1 MRLPTLAVVL
11 FATAAVAADP
21 KAFLDSHCADC
32 HSGKTTSGGFD
43 VAKLPADPTA
53 SPMWVKVH
61 DRVKAGEMPPAKRP
75 RPPKADADTFTSGIS
90 TAIVATQSKQDR
102 ATVRRLNRAE
112 YQNTLR
118 DLFDLPGLN
127 VIDLLP
133 DDGRADGYDKSARA
147 LDVSP
152 IQMAK
157 YMEAA
162 DAVLDAAIAKSLLPP
177 QSARVRMY
185 ANENYDFGVVIPNGD
200 GVMLKDF
207 KYDDSRF
214 PIPKDSYAGG
224 RYKGLAE
231 LEKSGQ
237 WKERPGTAGMFRCL
251 GEAFQGRFSRWAP
264 NVPGR
269 YRITTSLWSFWWD
282 KGEVKASP
290 RTQAGGIYFGSRP
303 LGFFDA
309 PSLKPTGHQ
318 FEAWLDADDYLK
330 FDAASLWE
338 VHPYHHKDKAAGYV
352 GPGVAIDY
360 LEVEGPLHDEWPPA
374 SHKQLFGDLPL
385 VALNKLPADAKKP
398 PRTLPK
404 RVKTPDSSHPLGPY
418 TFATV
423 HPDDPAAA
431 AEKLLRAFLPKL
443 FRRPVEKA
451 ELYRYVRV
459 VTDRLV
465 ADDPFETAMRAAYK
479 TALCS
484 PEFLFLREPPGPL
497 DDWAVASRVSYFLYN
512 SMPDDELFRLAEKG
526 DLRKPDVLRAQVERV
541 LKDPKS
547 DRFVSDFLA
556 QWLDLRDLDAT
567 TPDKKL
573 YPEWTPYLRHA
584 VAGEPTAYF
593 RRMIEHDRAVSLL
606 VASDFLMLN
615 QRLAEHYG
623 IEGVNGTTHQLIG
636 APADKHRGGF
646 LTQAAVLKV
655 TANGTT
661 TSPVK
666 RGAWVTKKLLGTPP
680 EPPPPDIPAV
690 EPDVKGAT
698 TIREQLAKHRD
709 NASCA
714 ACHARIDPPGF
725 ALESFDV
732 VGGFRDRYRATESKR
747 HADLTALF
755 PSHRTPEGKWHGTY
769 VVGFAVGQP
778 VDASGQTAD
787 GKLFSG
793 IDDFRKLLLN
803 DQRGL
808 ARNFVNQLLTYST
821 GVPMRFADRP
831 AVDAILDKSNE
842 FRTRKLIQELV
853 LSPLFL
859 GK

>member
-1 MRLPTLAVVL
+1 MRFAVPVL
-11 FATAAVAADP
+11 LLVAAGVSAADP
-21 KAFLDSHCADC
+21 KAFLDAHCAAC
-32 HSGKTTSGGFD
+32 HSGTTVSGGFD
-43 VAKLPADPTA
+43 VGKLPAEPADAT
-53 SPMWVKVH
+53 MWVKAH
-61 DRVKAGEMPPAKRP
+61 DRVKAGEMPPPKRP
-75 RPPKADADTFTSGIS
+75 RPPKADADAFISGIS
-90 TAIVATQSKQDR
+90 TAIVTAQAKQDR
-102 ATVRRLNRAE
+102 TAVRRLNRTE

-127 VIDLLP
+127 VKDLLP
-133 DDGRADGYDKSARA
+133 DDGRRHGYDKSAAA

-157 YMEAA
+157 YLEAA
-162 DAVLDAAIAKSLLPP
+162 DAVLDLAIAKTLLPP
-177 QSARVRMY
+177 QSQKVRMY
-185 ANENYDFGVVIPNGD
+185 AHENYDFGIVIPNGD

-207 KYDDSRF
+207 KYDDTRF
-214 PIPKDSYAGG
+214 PLPKDSYAGG
-224 RYKGLAE
+224 KYKGLAE
-231 LEKSGQ
+231 LERSGQ
-237 WKERPGTAGMFRCL
+237 WGTRPGTAGLFRCL
-251 GEAFQGRFSRWAP
+251 GEAFQGRFGRFAP
-264 NVPGR
+264 NFAGR
-269 YRITTSLWSFWWD
+269 YRLSTSLWSFWWD

-309 PSLKPTGHQ
+309 PSLKPTAHQ

-360 LEVEGPLHDEWPPA
+360 LEVEGPLHDDWPPA
-374 SHKQLFGDLPL
+374 SHKRLFGDLPL
-385 VALNKLPADAKKP
+385 VALSKLPADAKTP
-398 PRTLPK
+398 PRTHPTRK
-404 RVKTPDSSHPLGPY
+404 KTPDASTPVGAY

-443 FRRPVEKA
+443 FRRPVEKK
-451 ELYRYVRV
+451 ELYRYVRL
-459 VTDRLV
+459 VTDRLI

-484 PEFLFLREPPGPL
+484 PEFLFLREPAGPL
-497 DDWAVASRVSYFLYN
+497 DDWAVAARLSYMLFN
-512 SMPDDELFRLAEKG
+512 STPDDELLRLAEKG
-526 DLRKPDVLRAQVERV
+526 ELRKPEVLRAQVDRM
-541 LKDPKS
+541 LKDPKGE
-547 DRFVSDFLA
+547 RFVSDFLD

-573 YPEWTPYLRHA
+573 YPEWTAYLRHA
-584 VAGEPTAYF
+584 VAGEPAAYF
-593 RRMIEHDRAVSLL
+593 RRLVADDRPTSEL

-623 IEGVNGTTHQLIG
+623 IAGVSGTRFQVVSV
-636 APADKHRGGF
+636 PADKHRGGL

-666 RGAWVTKKLLGTPP
+666 RGAWVLKKLLGKPP
-680 EPPPPDIPAV
+680 EPPPPDIAAV

-698 TIREQLAKHRD
+698 TVREQLAKHRD
-709 NASCA
+709 LASCA
-714 ACHARIDPPGF
+714 GCHARMDPPGF

-732 VGGFRDRYRATESKR
+732 IGGFRDRYRATEGKGR
-747 HADLTALF
+747 PDLTALF
-755 PSHRTPEGKWHGTY
+755 PSHRGPDGKPQPTLHAYFTLGL
-769 VVGFAVGQP
+769 P
-778 VDASGQTAD
+778 VDASGETAD
-787 GKLFSG
+787 GKTFAG
-793 IDDFRKLLLN
+793 IDEFRRLLLK
-803 DQRGL
+803 DRRGL
-808 ARNFVNQLLTYST
+808 ARNFVNQLLAYGT
-821 GVPMRFADRP
+821 GEPMRFADRA
-831 AVDAILDKSNE
+831 AVEAILDKSAE

-859 GK
+859 SK